1 MADQTF
7 PVTSGFYNAIDSD
20 RTYSADDMCRPY
32 RRLVSNGVFATPQ
45 GTPSTDLQVVSAGSG
60 MGIIVRAGE
69 GIFADKWMEA
79 PATAVTVPNNTSTVA
94 RIDSV
99 LVQVDLR
106 SSGRAANIV
115 YRTGTPS
122 TSPIPPSI
130 NLVTN
135 VQEYRVANIRVAPG
149 ASSIGQDV
157 ITDLRGS
164 SECPWIT
171 SLVDQVDTSV
181 LYDQWD
187 AAYTYYYTKST
198 ADFDAYMDQKE
209 TEFNQWFDNLSQEL
223 TAATNMVMY
232 TSSYVTA
239 GTTSSVP
246 INILSYDHSTDI
258 LEVYING
265 LRAVEGTQFS
275 FASGY
280 QSIVLTNALGEGQ
293 TVTFVCFKSVISG
306 DMATGMTLMQSFD
319 SMLSEYLSDSGWL
332 DITLGSGIAAYDAA
346 HKPQIRYIGNKVY
359 IRGAVTGIPAIGTA
373 ITTIPSQYRPSAPHT
388 VSANLISS
396 GNILAAVALE
406 VGTDGTVQ
414 VIAASS
420 TQSTGM
426 LPLDTTYSIDSPGGW
441 AGQSYPTWTPG
452 SY

>member
-7 PVTSGFYNAIDSD
+7 PVTSGFYDAINSD

-45 GTPSTDLQVVSAGSG
+45 GTRSTDLQVVSAGSG

-79 PATAVTVPNNTSTVA
+79 PATAITVPSNTSTVA

-106 SSGRAANIV
+106 SSGRVANVV

-122 TSPIPPSI
+122 ASPIPPSI

-135 VQEYRVANIRVAPG
+135 VREYRVANIRVAPG

-171 SLVDQVDTSV
+171 SLVYQVDTSV

-187 AAYTYYYTKST
+187 SAYSYYYNKST
-198 ADFDAYMDQKE
+198 AEFDAYMNQKQ
-209 TEFNQWFDNLSQEL
+209 TEFDQWFSGLSQEL
-223 TAATNMVMY
+223 TASTNLLTY

-239 GTTSSVP
+239 GSTSDVP

-265 LRAVEGTQFS
+265 LRAVEGTQYS

-280 QSIVLTNALGEGQ
+280 QSIVLANPLGAGQ
-293 TVTFVCFKSVISG
+293 NVTFVCFKSVISG
-306 DMATGMTLMQSFD
+306 DISTAVSMMQSFD
-319 SMLSEYLSDSGWL
+319 AKLGEYLSDSGWA
-332 DITLGSGIAAYDAA
+332 DIALGSGITAYDTD
-346 HKPQIRYIGNKVY
+346 HKPQIRYTGNKIF
-359 IRGAVTGIPAIGTA
+359 IRGAITGVPAVGTT
-373 ITTIPSQYRPSAPHT
+373 ITTIPAQYRPSALHT
-388 VSANLISS
+388 VSTNLISS
-396 GNILAAVALE
+396 GNVLAAVALE
-406 VGTDGTVQ
+406 VGTDGKIQ

-426 LPLDTTYSIDSPGGW
+426 LPLDTTYSIDSPAGW
-441 AGQSYPTWTPG
+441 SGQSYATRMPG
-452 SY
+452 SN